1 MFIYLVE
8 FLCVPF
14 WKLSLLL
21 IYAIKPKAKSTKM
34 KASCQCLLLIAVL
47 PLIFSC
53 ASTKS
58 ITNFNDLTDST
69 IAFNVQSLE
78 PVLQKNDILNISVAS
93 LNPEANQPFNLYTV
107 VNTQGAAV
115 SGTVSQSSGYLV
127 DQDGYIQF
135 PMLGNIKAAGY
146 TKKQLKETITKG
158 LIQRKLLYE
167 PIVSIRYLNYR
178 VTVLGEV
185 ARPNVFNIPGEK
197 VTLLEALG
205 LAGDLTPYARR
216 DNVLIIHEDEN
227 GKRETIRMN
236 LNKEDLF
243 TSPYYYL
250 KSNDIVYVSPN
261 KSQAVGTSTTKQWL
275 PAVLAG
281 MSFLAIVIDR
291 LTR

>member
-1 MFIYLVE
+1 M
-8 FLCVPF
+8 
-14 WKLSLLL
+14 
-21 IYAIKPKAKSTKM
+21 KSPY
-34 KASCQCLLLIAVL
+34 QCLLLIAIL
-47 PLIFSC
+47 PLMFSC

-58 ITNFNDLTDST
+58 ITNFNTLTDSV

-78 PVLQKNDILNISVAS
+78 PVLQTNDILSISVSS
-93 LNPEANQPFNLYTV
+93 LNSEASQAFNLYTV
-107 VNTQGAAV
+107 VNTQSQPV
-115 SGTVSQSSGYLV
+115 SGTVSQSSGFLV

-158 LIQRKLLYE
+158 LIQKKLLYE
-167 PIVSIRYLNYR
+167 PIVSVRYLNYR

-185 ARPNVFNIPGEK
+185 SHPSVFNVPGEK
-197 VTLLEALG
+197 ITLLEALG

-216 DNVLIIHEDEN
+216 DNVLIIHEDET
-227 GKRETIRMN
+227 GKREVVRMN
-236 LNKEDLF
+236 LNSNKLF

-261 KSQAVGTSTTKQWL
+261 RSQAVGTSTTKQWL
-275 PAVLAG
+275 PAILAG